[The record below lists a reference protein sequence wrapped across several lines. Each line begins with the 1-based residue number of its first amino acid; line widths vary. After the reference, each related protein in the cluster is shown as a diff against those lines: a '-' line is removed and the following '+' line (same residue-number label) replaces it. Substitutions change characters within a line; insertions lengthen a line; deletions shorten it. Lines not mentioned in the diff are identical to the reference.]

1 MSEPEFWMRGVTVN
15 GISPAL
21 QPVAHALL
29 QAVEDLE
36 GAAAT
41 LSADE
46 LWARPG
52 GAASAGFHLRHLA
65 GSLDRLTTY
74 ARGESLTEAQLAA
87 LRSEQEPGASADEL
101 LAHVRAT
108 VDRALDQ
115 LRATAEA
122 SLDEPRFVGRA
133 RLPSSVRGLLY
144 HAGEHTSRHT
154 GQVVT
159 TAKIVRASTAAEAR
173 ALNLPGPRSFPLP
186 AQFAE
191 QGTGGGGH
199 LEQRDTL

>member
-1 MSEPEFWMRGVTVN
+1 MSQPEFWMRGITVD
-15 GISPAL
+15 GIAPAL

-29 QAVEDLE
+29 QAMEDLE
-36 GAAAT
+36 AAASG
-41 LSADE
+41 LSAEE

-74 ARGESLTEAQLAA
+74 ARGESLTDAQFAA
-87 LRSEQEPGASADEL
+87 LRSEQEAGASADEL

-108 VDRALDQ
+108 IDRVLDQ
-115 LRATAEA
+115 LRATPDAA
-122 SLDEPRFVGRA
+122 LDEPRFVGRG

-154 GQVVT
+154 GQVIT
-159 TAKIVRASTAAEAR
+159 TAKIVRG
-173 ALNLPGPRSFPLP
+173 L
-186 AQFAE
+186 
-191 QGTGGGGH
+191 GGG
-199 LEQRDTL
+199 

>member
-1 MSEPEFWMRGVTVN
+1 MGQPEFWMRGITVD

-29 QAVEDLE
+29 QALEDLDE
-36 GAAAT
+36 AAAG
-41 LSADE
+41 LSVDA

-74 ARGESLTEAQLAA
+74 ARGEALTDAQLAS
-87 LRSEQEPGASADEL
+87 LRSEQEPGEAADAL

-108 VDRALDQ
+108 TERALDQ
-115 LRATAEA
+115 LRGTPDDA
-122 SLDEPRFVGRA
+122 LDEARFVGRA

-159 TAKIVRASTAAEAR
+159 TAKIVHG
-173 ALNLPGPRSFPLP
+173 L
-186 AQFAE
+186 
-191 QGTGGGGH
+191 GGG
-199 LEQRDTL
+199 

>member
-1 MSEPEFWMRGVTVN
+1 MGQPEFWMRGITVD
-15 GISPAL
+15 GIGAAL

-29 QAVEDLE
+29 QALEDVESAVSD
-36 GAAAT
+36 

-74 ARGESLTEAQLAA
+74 ARGEPLSDSQLAA
-87 LRSEQEPGASADEL
+87 LRTEAEPGAPAEAL

-108 VDRALDQ
+108 VERALDQ
-115 LRATAEA
+115 LRATPDA
-122 SLDEPRFVGRA
+122 SLDEPRGVGRK

-144 HAGEHTSRHT
+144 HAGEHTTRHA
-154 GQVVT
+154 GQVIT
-159 TAKIVRASTAAEAR
+159 TVKVVRGLAAGA
-173 ALNLPGPRSFPLP
+173 
-186 AQFAE
+186 
-191 QGTGGGGH
+191 
-199 LEQRDTL
+199 

>member
-1 MSEPEFWMRGVTVN
+1 MGQPEFWMRGITVE
-15 GISPAL
+15 GIAPAL

-29 QAVEDLE
+29 QALEDLE
-36 GAAAT
+36 GAAAG
-41 LSADE
+41 LSVDA

-74 ARGESLTEAQLAA
+74 ARGEALTDAQLAA
-87 LRSEQEPGASADEL
+87 LRTEQDPGEGADAL

-108 VDRALDQ
+108 TARALDQ
-115 LRATAEA
+115 LRATPED

-159 TAKIVRASTAAEAR
+159 TAKIVRG
-173 ALNLPGPRSFPLP
+173 L
-186 AQFAE
+186 
-191 QGTGGGGH
+191 GGG
-199 LEQRDTL
+199 

>member
-1 MSEPEFWMRGVTVN
+1 MSEPEFWMRGIRVD
-15 GISPAL
+15 GISAAL

-36 GAAAT
+36 AAASP
-41 LSADE
+41 LSVEE

-52 GAASAGFHLRHLA
+52 GAASAGYHLRHLA

-74 ARGESLTEAQLAA
+74 ARDEALTDAQLAA
-87 LRSEQEPGASADEL
+87 LRAEQEPGASADEL

-115 LRATAEA
+115 LRATPDAA
-122 SLDEPRFVGRA
+122 LDDPRGVGRA

-154 GQVVT
+154 GQVIT
-159 TAKIVRASTAAEAR
+159 TAKIVRGLA
-173 ALNLPGPRSFPLP
+173 
-186 AQFAE
+186 
-191 QGTGGGGH
+191 GG
-199 LEQRDTL
+199 

>member
-1 MSEPEFWMRGVTVN
+1 MGQPEFWMRGITVE

-29 QAVEDLE
+29 QALEDLE
-36 GAAAT
+36 EAAAS
-41 LSADE
+41 LSAEE

-74 ARGESLTEAQLAA
+74 ARGESLTDAQLAA
-87 LRSEQEPGASADEL
+87 LRSEQEPGEPADAL

-108 VDRALDQ
+108 VERALDQ
-115 LRATAEA
+115 LRGTPDD
-122 SLDEPRFVGRA
+122 SLDAPRFVGRA

-154 GQVVT
+154 GQAVT
-159 TAKIVRASTAAEAR
+159 TAKIVRG
-173 ALNLPGPRSFPLP
+173 L
-186 AQFAE
+186 
-191 QGTGGGGH
+191 GGG
-199 LEQRDTL
+199 